1 MCWRL
6 YWLDLEPELQIF
18 EAACE
23 AGGLSCSSGNMCTF
37 TTFTHCLIMYGYCWC
52 PPLSF
57 PLPFP
62 PLLRRALRTA
72 ECIVMLLGQVAV
84 TVWEQHGVIA
94 TVVAIFQQRLF
105 HPVCSLDGNI
115 VIELGKMAAKT
126 GVHSLYG
133 QKVSLSHSLY
143 TVRMQVLNFVLHT
156 RMCAHYVHDLLLHTG
171 SNVKQCMWLLL
182 WCMLCCRIEAQW
194 RFWVDRWHVL

>member
-1 MCWRL
+1 MFKWQHVHVYHIYTL
-6 YWLDLEPELQIF
+6 SDHVWLLLM
-18 EAACE
+18 
-23 AGGLSCSSGNMCTF
+23 SSSF
-37 TTFTHCLIMYGYCWC
+37 
-52 PPLSF
+52 F

-126 GVHSLYG
+126 GVHYLYG
-133 QKVSLSHSLY
+133 QKV
-143 TVRMQVLNFVLHT
+143 F
-156 RMCAHYVHDLLLHTG
+156 
-171 SNVKQCMWLLL
+171 
-182 WCMLCCRIEAQW
+182 
-194 RFWVDRWHVL
+194 

>member
-1 MCWRL
+1 MITV
-6 YWLDLEPELQIF
+6 YVY
-18 EAACE
+18 
-23 AGGLSCSSGNMCTF
+23 
-37 TTFTHCLIMYGYCWC
+37 CLH
-52 PPLSF
+52 
-57 PLPFP
+57 PLPLP

-126 GVHSLYG
+126 GVHYLYVALFLGPAHFTVLKATESWAGPGNEANLYG
-133 QKVSLSHSLY
+133 QKVFSLMPICISHSLY
-143 TVRMQVLNFVLHT
+143 TVKIQVFEFCV
-156 RMCAHYVHDLLLHTG
+156 
-171 SNVKQCMWLLL
+171 
-182 WCMLCCRIEAQW
+182 ML
-194 RFWVDRWHVL
+194 